1 MAPAIVT
8 GQSST
13 EVLDMKIDY
22 GDAVS
27 DVLTT
32 VLNALQ
38 FRGKVFCYARFTS
51 PWAIRLKRK
60 DYVHFHFFE
69 RGQGLVKLEE
79 TGAETPV
86 MSGDLLIVPHGVPH
100 LMRDSRKTK
109 AVYVEELL
117 PCRDVLTLRHGGGG
131 SETTTVC
138 GAFTFENKI
147 GNPILP
153 LLPDLI
159 HVPHEKIHS
168 AVWLEPM
175 LRLLAHEA
183 QNPREGSGSIIGHL
197 TGIIFVQ
204 AVRTWIESQPQG
216 HGGWLGALRDKQI
229 SFALTLMHQKPNAP
243 WTIGRLAAEVG
254 MSRSPFATKFTS
266 LVGEPPLAYLT
277 KWRMNLAAG
286 YLRDGQITIRE
297 IAERVGYQSQASFT
311 NAFKRSFSVSP
322 RAYRAGC
329 SPGCS

>member
-1 MAPAIVT
+1 
-8 GQSST
+8 
-13 EVLDMKIDY
+13 MKIDY
-22 GDAVS
+22 ANAVS

-38 FRGKVFCYARFTS
+38 FQGKVFCYTRFTE
-51 PWAIRLKRK
+51 PWAIRLDRK
-60 DYVHFHFFE
+60 EYAHFHFFE
-69 RGQGLVKLEE
+69 RGQGWVELEE
-79 TGAETPV
+79 TGAEIPV
-86 MSGDLLIVPHGVPH
+86 ASGDLVILPHGGPH
-100 LMRDSRKTK
+100 LLRDKQKSK
-109 AVYVEELL
+109 AVNVEELL
-117 PCRDVLTLRHGGGG
+117 ACRDVLTLRHGGGG

-138 GAFTFENKI
+138 GAFTFENPA
-147 GNPILP
+147 GNPILS

-159 HVPHEKIHS
+159 YVPQEKIQS

-204 AVRTWIESQPQG
+204 AVRAWIESQPEGQ
-216 HGGWLGALRDKQI
+216 GGWLGALRDKQI
-229 SFALTLMHQKPNAP
+229 SSALNLMHQKPGEP
-243 WTIGRLAAEVG
+243 WTIARLAAEVG

-286 YLRDGQITIRE
+286 YLRDDQISIRE
-297 IAERVGYQSQASFT
+297 IAERVGYESQASFT
-311 NAFKRSFSVSP
+311 NAFKRNFSLSP
-322 RAYRAGC
+322 REYKEKHKPVVSHPVPKSASADQSY
-329 SPGCS
+329 SN